1 MSLRSGRSKG
11 KLMTRLHLPILLAF
25 ALAGVL
31 FAQQPA
37 SPKQP
42 STAKPGEK
50 RPAQAKTQAEFK
62 DYNAAYAISGGAA
75 MEKAADEFAAKYPDS
90 ELKPFLYSKA
100 MHEYEQENNPPKI
113 LSMAEK
119 VLHFDPDN
127 SVALV
132 MSATVLSDLLSDTN
146 PDPQKVA
153 EIKQYADRALQTVN
167 TSFSAPANTPPA
179 QAEAYKSMLQ
189 AMAHSA
195 LGITNLKNKD
205 DAGAEKELKVAADLG
220 KAQPDPYIWYHL
232 ALAQDHQK
240 KYAEALVSVNEAL
253 RYTGSNPDLDKL
265 AHGERAR
272 LMQLTGV
279 EQGEP
284 NKSPAPH

>member
-1 MSLRSGRSKG
+1 MTKEF
-11 KLMTRLHLPILLAF
+11 MTRLQLSLLLA
-25 ALAGVL
+25 LAILPCSL
-31 FAQQPA
+31 FAQTSS
-37 SPKQP
+37 SPQQSATK
-42 STAKPGEK
+42 TGEK
-50 RPAQAKTQAEFK
+50 RLAQAKTQAEFK

-75 MEKAADEFAAKYPDS
+75 MEKAADDFAAKYPDS

-119 VLHFDPDN
+119 VLHLDPDN

-153 EIKQYADRALQTVN
+153 EIRKDADRALQTVN

-195 LGITNLKNKD
+195 LGITNLKSKD
-205 DAGAEKELKVAADLG
+205 DAGAEKELKAAADLG

-240 KYAEALVSVNEAL
+240 KYAEALASVNEAL

-272 LMQLTGV
+272 LMQLTEV
-279 EQGEP
+279 EQREP
-284 NKSPAPH
+284 NKSPPPH